1 MSINSNNDNENEG
14 IKEIK
19 IKDFMKLRENE
30 NMSKEDMVKEIMSM
44 QKQNPKIHINGYC
57 DFCHREIGVS
67 GICMIGCKGYF
78 DRNKQHSQ
86 LYDCI
91 LCDELNDNEDKLTLR
106 KHMITSHY
114 YGDLVDWVIESII
127 ESEDYP
133 EIE

>member
-1 MSINSNNDNENEG
+1 MSTNSNNGEDEG

-44 QKQNPKIHINGYC
+44 HNKQNPKIHINGYC
-57 DFCHREIGVS
+57 DYCHKEIVA
-67 GICMIGCKGYF
+67 GICSVPCIGTQIRHNE
-78 DRNKQHSQ
+78 RNKTI
-86 LYDCI
+86 YDCI
-91 LCDELNDNEDKLTLR
+91 LCEELDDNNDKLTLR